1 LESTGVGRFQT
12 TEPHGTDAIDTLAA
26 VRAVMLEV
34 DPQLL
39 AERAR
44 LGLDIRDEMWDG
56 ELHIVP
62 QASGPHQRFGTD
74 LAAVLLPLVRAR
86 GLEMSYETGFYRV
99 ENDYRVPDLMVY
111 RADQASERGAEGAEL
126 VIEIRSPRDETMVK
140 LPWYLAQSSREV
152 LIIDRDTLDVELHDQ
167 AGRREPARS
176 DVLGCTF
183 TSLDGPA
190 LRVEWDGGETTVS
203 HR

>member
-1 LESTGVGRFQT
+1 
-12 TEPHGTDAIDTLAA
+12 
-26 VRAVMLEV
+26 MLEV

-74 LAAVLLPLVRAR
+74 LLAVLLPLARAR
-86 GLEMSYETGFYRV
+86 GLEMSYETGFYRH
-99 ENDYRVPDLMVY
+99 ETDYRVPDLVIY
-111 RADQASERGAEGAEL
+111 RPDQASERGEEGAEL
-126 VIEIRSPRDETMVK
+126 VIEIRSPADETMVK
-140 LPWYLAQSSREV
+140 LPWYLAQGCREV
-152 LIIDRDTLDVELHDQ
+152 LIIDRDTLDVELHDS
-167 AGRREPARS
+167 AGRRQTARS
-176 DVLGCTF
+176 DVLECTF
-183 TSLDGPA
+183 STEDDDPPA
-190 LRVEWDGGETTVS
+190 VRLVWDGGEATIA